1 MLNQKHLIPIAGCL
15 TVLGLQSCALVTFG
29 DRQTDRLIVTGSS
42 TVAPLAAEIAKQF
55 EADNPDT
62 RVDVQT
68 GGSTRGLS
76 DARQGIA
83 DIGMVSRALMPEEEQ
98 ELLGFEI
105 ALDGIALIV
114 HRDNPVL
121 DLSDSQVL
129 SIFQGDIQ
137 NWSELGGS
145 DSSIVVVNKAEG
157 RSTLELFLGYFDL
170 QNSEIDADVVIGD
183 NQQGIKTVAGNVNA
197 IGYVSIGAA
206 QFDIDR
212 GTPIRLLSLGGTE
225 ATTNLVQ
232 SGEFPLSR
240 PLTFVTAEPPSG
252 LTRDFIEYAQ
262 SENVHDL
269 IRQQN
274 FIPSNS
280 PELEGPNL

>member
-1 MLNQKHLIPIAGCL
+1 MLNKKHLIPIVGCL
-15 TVLGLQSCALVTFG
+15 SVLGLQSCALVTFN
-29 DRQTDRLIVTGSS
+29 DRQTNRLIVTGSS

-62 RVDVQT
+62 RVDIQT

-98 ELLGFEI
+98 ELQGFEI

-114 HRDNPVL
+114 HRDNPVP

-137 NWSELGGS
+137 NWSELGGR

-170 QNSEIDADVVIGD
+170 LNSEIDADVVIGD

-206 QFDIDR
+206 QFDIEQ

-240 PLTFVTAEPPSG
+240 PLTLVTAEPPSG

-274 FIPSNS
+274 FIPPSS
-280 PELEGPNL
+280 SELEGPNL